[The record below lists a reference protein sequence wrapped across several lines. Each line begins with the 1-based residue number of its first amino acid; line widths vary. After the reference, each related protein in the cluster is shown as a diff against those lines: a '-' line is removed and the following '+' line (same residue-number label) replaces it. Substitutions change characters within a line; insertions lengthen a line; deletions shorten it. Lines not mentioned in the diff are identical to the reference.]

1 MTDPIPSCFRS
12 LFTLCF
18 CLCLFLPVNGQEV
31 IVMSNMIR
39 PPSSARTVIYV
50 QDSLT
55 KEPLVG
61 ATVRIVSGK
70 DTIAYATVKSMQLTV
85 ASARCEC
92 FRRFRHPVEL
102 TGS

>member
-1 MTDPIPSCFRS
+1 MRHFLLIFFIILTFS
-12 LFTLCF
+12 LSAR
-18 CLCLFLPVNGQEV
+18 GQEV
-31 IVMSNMIR
+31 IVRTSIIR
-39 PPSSARTVIYV
+39 PPSTARTVIYV

-70 DTIAYATVKSMQLTV
+70 DTLAYATVKNMVFTV
-85 ASARCEC
+85 TSARCEC

-102 TGS
+102 TVSFMGYKPF